1 MQLQVASI
9 YIRVCG
15 DRAEVG
21 ISPLWDN
28 IGRHEYV
35 AIGAV
40 DEVIEELRKLAED
53 IQRAS
58 KAIEDMYTGAR
69 NRGGDGC

>member
-1 MQLQVASI
+1 MHLRAASI

-35 AIGAV
+35 AIGSV
-40 DEVIEELRKLAED
+40 DEVLEELRKLAED
-53 IQRAS
+53 IQRVS
-58 KAIEDMYTGAR
+58 KAVMDMYTGAR
-69 NRGGDGC
+69 NRGGDER

>member
-1 MQLQVASI
+1 MQLCAASI

-15 DRAEVG
+15 DQVEVS

-35 AIGAV
+35 AIGTV
-40 DEVIEELRKLAED
+40 DEVLEELRKLAED
-53 IQRAS
+53 IQRVS
-58 KAIEDMYTGAR
+58 RAIEDMYTGAR